1 MSVMKLWFGF
11 SSSKANFE
19 LLLQANDLEETIKRI
34 QGHKGVV
41 GMMIVNNDG
50 KCNPKSSKKFG
61 QDWISFELCHFV
73 NFCNFVT
80 LNLEIDFFSCSFF
93 I

>member
-11 SSSKANFE
+11 SSSQANFE

-50 KCNPKSSKKFG
+50 KFNPDKIGFR
-61 QDWISFELCHFV
+61 FV
-73 NFCNFVT
+73 ILSTFATFCNVKSG
-80 LNLEIDFFSCSFF
+80 NRFFCSFF